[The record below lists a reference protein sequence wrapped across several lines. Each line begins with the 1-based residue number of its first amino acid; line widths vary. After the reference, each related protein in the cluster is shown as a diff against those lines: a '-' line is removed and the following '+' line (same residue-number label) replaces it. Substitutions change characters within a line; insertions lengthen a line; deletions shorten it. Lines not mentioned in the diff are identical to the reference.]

1 MQLRSRVFYFAEVN
15 MHFPPFIIK
24 WVPYGLIL
32 LVYACGANVDIM
44 EVDAAQYASI
54 SLEMLKSGEYL
65 QVLDR
70 FEDYLDKP
78 PLLFWLSALSM
89 KLFGIGSWQYKLP
102 SILFSLIGILST
114 YKLGKRLYSE
124 KIGKHASWILGGS
137 LAAVMIN
144 NDIKTDTILVSAIVF
159 SIWMLVSY
167 LETKE
172 WQFLIGSSIG
182 IAAAML
188 TKGPIGLMMPALAIG
203 GHVVLKRQWKS
214 LFDWRWLIMLTLVGI
229 MLIPMCIGLYR
240 QYGNEGL
247 EFYFWTQ
254 SFGRLTGENEWRNDA
269 SPLYFTHIF
278 LWSFLPWTILGIA
291 GVMSELKSIKKSIR
305 NPKKE
310 VYLISGIVLVWS
322 ALSLS
327 KFKLPHY
334 IFVVYPL
341 IAILAA
347 KYVHDLQRHSAWSW
361 FQLVSGIILS
371 LSVAI
376 LLPYVFPG
384 GGYLVPILIAIIS
397 VVSIVY
403 FFISY
408 RVNQI
413 MIPSFLISIAIG
425 LGMNLHFYPEL
436 LPYQANSQ
444 VGKWIAE
451 NEIPEDKFFGFSTG
465 GRALDFYAGGVAR
478 WMDNAK
484 NTITAIDSGT
494 VVYANE
500 ARYKDLLER
509 GIKPKN
515 VLAFDNYEVQKLSIA
530 FLNPKTRDQVLK
542 KNYLL
547 LY

>member
-1 MQLRSRVFYFAEVN
+1 
-15 MHFPPFIIK
+15 MHFPPFIVK

-32 LVYACGANVDIM
+32 LVYACGANLDIM

-78 PLLFWLSALSM
+78 PLLFWLSSLSM

-102 SILFSLIGILST
+102 SILFSTLGVVST

-124 KIGKHASWILGGS
+124 EIGRHASWILGSS
-137 LAAVMIN
+137 LAVVMIS

-172 WQFLIGSSIG
+172 WKFLIGSSVG
-182 IAAAML
+182 IAIAML
-188 TKGPIGLMMPALAIG
+188 TKGPIGLMMPTLAIG
-203 GHVVLKRQWKS
+203 GHVLLKRQWKL
-214 LFDWRWLIMLTLVGI
+214 LFDWRWGILLFLVGL
-229 MLIPMCIGLYR
+229 MLIPMCIGLYK
-240 QYGNEGL
+240 QYGKEGL

-269 SPLYFTHIF
+269 SPFYFTHIF
-278 LWSFLPWTILGIA
+278 LWSFLPWTLLGIM
-291 GVMSELKSIKKSIR
+291 GVYSELKNLRKGIS
-305 NPKKE
+305 NPNTE
-310 VYLISGIVLVWS
+310 LYLISGIVLVWV

-347 KYVHDLQRHSAWSW
+347 KFVHGLQQYARWSW
-361 FQLVSGIILS
+361 IQLTLGIAACLTMSG
-371 LSVAI
+371 
-376 LLPYVFPG
+376 LLVYVFPKG
-384 GGYLVPILIAIIS
+384 GWLMPILLVLIS
-397 VVSIVY
+397 VLAIMY
-403 FFISY
+403 FLMSY
-408 RVNQI
+408 RTNQI
-413 MIPSFLISIAIG
+413 LIPSFLISIGIG
-425 LGMNLHFYPEL
+425 LGMNLHFYPQL

-451 NEIPEDKFFGFSTG
+451 NGIPEDKFFGFSTG
-465 GRALDFYAGGVAR
+465 GRALDFYAGGVVPWIQNVESA
-478 WMDNAK
+478 
-484 NTITAIDSGT
+484 ISAIDSGT
-494 VVYANE
+494 IVYASE
-500 ARYKDLLER
+500 SQYQDLINH
-509 GIKPKN
+509 GAKPLKAISFGN
-515 VLAFDNYEVQKLSIA
+515 FQVQKLSVQ
-530 FLNPKTRDQVLK
+530 FLNPTSREAVLK

-547 LY
+547 FY